1 MDRLIHSNKIPR
13 LVVMAHLAVRT
24 LENWAQFIY
33 RRIEASTCMT
43 RKVMPRDYYMEEGQ
57 IGKQNQRGVPRG
69 PYTGML
75 VG

>member
-1 MDRLIHSNKIPR
+1 MDRMIHSNEIPR
-13 LVVMAHLAVRT
+13 LLVIAHLAVRT

-33 RRIEASTCMT
+33 RRIEASTCVT
-43 RKVMPRDYYMEEGQ
+43 RRVMPRDYYMEGRQ

-69 PYTGML
+69 LYAGML